1 MNTIQHFIRPSSW
14 GVLGLCLLIFR
25 LFFAY
30 ADIEPEATG
39 ILKRYIGAEYA
50 RYQLQ
55 REDISLD
62 EQAERVKKAEN
73 IELLSVKARG
83 NPKRIVF
90 RVEIA
95 ANVAQ
100 PPNAKTIRYF
110 RMRHSLTL
118 GYPDAG
124 PMETDAVGY
133 FLALF

>member
-1 MNTIQHFIRPSSW
+1 MLADLQ
-14 GVLGLCLLIFR
+14 VIFR
-25 LFFAY
+25 LCGY
-30 ADIEPEATG
+30 RTRSNG
-39 ILKRYIGAEYA
+39 NSKRYIGAEYA